1 MSALCR
7 RRSRIAVAAAPWVI
21 AGGLLFV
28 AAPAMAQ
35 DDATPEAVT
44 AVTVADDAA
53 GTAASDTAAGA
64 GGATT
69 TAVPRTGAGILAG
82 GEGSW
87 ASLGAI
93 AGAAVAAAYA
103 LRERMANR
111 R

>member
-1 MSALCR
+1 MNRL
-7 RRSRIAVAAAPWVI
+7 RRSQITSTAAPWII

-28 AAPAMAQ
+28 AAPVMAQ
-35 DDATPEAVT
+35 DDATPEAV
-44 AVTVADDAA
+44 AEATVAGDAA
-53 GTAASDTAAGA
+53 ADATTSTTADA

-87 ASLGAI
+87 ASFGAL
-93 AGAAVAAAYA
+93 AGAAVAGGYA
-103 LRERMANR
+103 VRERVANR